1 MFGFAVLVIFYIDLF
16 FVLFCFF
23 VFCDEKNSFFGSVL
37 VCAFL
42 TGQSIFK
49 SKTHVH
55 SRFDMAY

>member
-16 FVLFCFF
+16 FLF
-23 VFCDEKNSFFGSVL
+23 VFLLFVMRKILFFGSVL
-37 VCAFL
+37 VCNFL

>member
-1 MFGFAVLVIFYIDLF
+1 MFGFAVLVIFYIDF
-16 FVLFCFF
+16 FFCFVLFF
-23 VFCDEKNSFFGSVL
+23 VFCDEKNLFFGSVL
-37 VCAFL
+37 VCDFL